1 MVKFM
6 ARYIRKIIFLCLLI
20 LPGLIVFYFWPHKET
35 NSNISLPPVVI
46 KNNDSI
52 ETNKSDQTQ
61 EKSTARNTNEKLSS
75 TSELPALPDSERAV
89 FLNFTKQ
96 DLADYASYS
105 EEVLFSLI
113 KSGDVKAIN
122 YMADK
127 KFKEGNL
134 QEAGLLY
141 IDQSIRGGVGSIYKL
156 SSISSRLADESLRIG
171 DKEAA
176 EYHHTQ
182 KAAWMKV
189 LVLRGIPEH
198 LLSKEVINS
207 DEVNII
213 ANQHLT
219 MLEAERIKI
228 GLDNF
233 NTGEMREGLGAVQV
247 LFDLGEKYQLPEPYQ
262 DTKFGIYAR

>member
-46 KNNDSI
+46 KNNYSI

-89 FLNFTKQ
+89 FLNAVAKLESNSVKEIFGFTKQ

-113 KSGDVKAIN
+113 KS
-122 YMADK
+122 
-127 KFKEGNL
+127 
-134 QEAGLLY
+134 
-141 IDQSIRGGVGSIYKL
+141 
-156 SSISSRLADESLRIG
+156 
-171 DKEAA
+171 
-176 EYHHTQ
+176 
-182 KAAWMKV
+182 
-189 LVLRGIPEH
+189 
-198 LLSKEVINS
+198 
-207 DEVNII
+207 
-213 ANQHLT
+213 
-219 MLEAERIKI
+219 
-228 GLDNF
+228 
-233 NTGEMREGLGAVQV
+233 
-247 LFDLGEKYQLPEPYQ
+247 
-262 DTKFGIYAR
+262 